1 MKFISFSFIVVVL
14 LSACTSPGSL
24 KPGTSEAVAIQSLG
38 QARASYVLADGTKR
52 LEYSGRFSQ
61 QTWML
66 DFQPGG
72 LVRTEQVMTMQKF
85 SELKPGQD
93 NKTTVQH
100 QLGIPYEISQLPRL
114 QREVWSYRL
123 KLDGVF
129 PALMHV
135 QFDPAGRVREI
146 FSGPDFDWE
155 REIPD

>member
-1 MKFISFSFIVVVL
+1 MKFISFSFMVVVL

-38 QARASYVLADGTKR
+38 RARASYVLADGTKR

-66 DFQPGG
+66 DFQPSG
-72 LVRTEQVMTMQKF
+72 LVRTEQVMTVQKF

-135 QFDPAGRVREI
+135 QFDTAGMVREI